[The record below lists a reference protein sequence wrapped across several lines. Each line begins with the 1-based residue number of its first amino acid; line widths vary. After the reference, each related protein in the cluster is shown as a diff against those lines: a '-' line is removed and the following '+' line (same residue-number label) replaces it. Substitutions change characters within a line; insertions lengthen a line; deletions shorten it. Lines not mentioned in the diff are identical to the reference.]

1 MAWYEEFGEQVRLDV
16 PLAPL
21 TWFGLGGPA
30 KFFVQPRDVAQ
41 LQAIVARLGEEKI
54 PLYVLGS
61 GANLLVSDSGV
72 AGAVICLNTPEF
84 KKIQIE
90 KKEGGGVITAGAGKD
105 VQKLV
110 LEATHAGLSGLECL
124 AGIPGSV
131 GGEIKMNAGGAF
143 GDIGSAV
150 QSATVM
156 DTHGHLMVREKDDLV
171 FEYRKS
177 NITAKFILGATFALS
192 EDDPQRIMT
201 KVKEIWMYK
210 KNSQPLAEK
219 SAGCIFKNPRGLSAG
234 ALIDQ
239 SGLKGHTIGGAE
251 VSNKHANFITAKKGG
266 KAKDVL
272 SLIDLV
278 KDRVKDKF
286 DVKLETEVVIW

>member
-1 MAWYEEFGEQVRLDV
+1 MSWFEEFGDQVRLNV

-30 KFFVQPRDVAQ
+30 KFYATPTSVDS
-41 LQAIVARLGEEKI
+41 LKKIVARLRENEI
-54 PLYVLGS
+54 PIYVLGS
-61 GANLLVSDSGV
+61 GANLLVKDEGV
-72 AGAVICLNTPEF
+72 DGCVICLSAPEF
-84 KKIQIE
+84 KKVEIN
-90 KKEGGGVITAGAGKD
+90 GSTVTAGAGKD

-110 LEATHAGLSGLECL
+110 LECTHAGLGGLECL

-143 GDIGSAV
+143 GDIGSSV
-150 QSATVM
+150 ETVTTM
-156 DTHGHLMVREKDDLV
+156 DTNGNTYLRTKDELV

-177 NITAKFILGATFALS
+177 NITAKFILGATFTLA

-251 VSNKHANFITAKKGG
+251 VSTKHANFITAKKG
-266 KAKDVL
+266 ASAQDVL
-272 SLIDLV
+272 ALIDLA
-278 KDRVKDKF
+278 KQRVKEKF
-286 DVKLETEVVIW
+286 DVTLETEVVMW

>member
-1 MAWYEEFGEQVRLDV
+1 MSWFDEFGDQVRPDV

-30 KFFVQPRDVAQ
+30 KYFIQPRDLAQ
-41 LQAIVARLGEEKI
+41 LQAIVARLRENEI
-54 PLYVLGS
+54 PMDVLGS
-61 GANLLVSDSGV
+61 GANLLVNDNGV
-72 AGAVICLNTPEF
+72 DGAVICLNVPEF
-84 KKIQIE
+84 KKVQIE
-90 KKEGGGVITAGAGKD
+90 KNRVTAGAGKD

-110 LEATHAGLSGLECL
+110 LECTHAGLSGLECL

-131 GGEIKMNAGGAF
+131 GGELKMNAGGAF
-143 GDIGSAV
+143 GDIGSSV
-150 QSATVM
+150 ETVTVM
-156 DTHGHLMVREKDDLV
+156 DTNGHIFVREKDDLV

-177 NITAKFILGATFALS
+177 NITAKFILGAMFQLS

-210 KNSQPLAEK
+210 KNSQPLADK

-239 SGLKGHTIGGAE
+239 SGMKGSTMGGAE
-251 VSNKHANFITAKKGG
+251 VSTKHANFITAKKG
-266 KAKDVL
+266 ARAADVL
-272 SLIDLV
+272 GLIDLV
-278 KDRVKDKF
+278 KQRVKEKF

>member
-1 MAWYEEFGEQVRLDV
+1 MSWFDEFGDQVRPDV

-30 KFFVQPRDVAQ
+30 KYFIQPRDLAQ
-41 LQAIVARLGEEKI
+41 LQAIVARLRENEI
-54 PLYVLGS
+54 PMYVLGS
-61 GANLLVSDSGV
+61 GANLLVNDNGV
-72 AGAVICLNTPEF
+72 DGAVICLNVPEF
-84 KKIQIE
+84 KKVQIE
-90 KKEGGGVITAGAGKD
+90 KNRVTAGAGKD

-110 LEATHAGLSGLECL
+110 LECTHAGLSGLECL

-131 GGEIKMNAGGAF
+131 GGELKMNAGGAF
-143 GDIGSAV
+143 GDIGSSV
-150 QSATVM
+150 ETVTVM
-156 DTHGHLMVREKDDLV
+156 DTNGHIFVREKDDLV

-177 NITAKFILGATFALS
+177 NITAKFILGAMFQLS

-210 KNSQPLAEK
+210 KNSQPLADK

-239 SGLKGHTIGGAE
+239 SGMKGSTMGGAE
-251 VSNKHANFITAKKGG
+251 VSTKHANFITAKKG
-266 KAKDVL
+266 ARAADVL
-272 SLIDLV
+272 GLIDLV
-278 KDRVKDKF
+278 KQRVKEKF

>member
-1 MAWYEEFGEQVRLDV
+1 MNWYEEFGEQVRLNV

-30 KFFVQPRDVAQ
+30 KYFVMPRDQEQ
-41 LQAIVARLGEEKI
+41 LQAIVARIRENEVPI
-54 PLYVLGS
+54 YVLGS
-61 GANLLVSDSGV
+61 GANLLVNDAGV
-72 AGAVICLNTPEF
+72 EGAVICLNTPAF
-84 KKIQIE
+84 KKFSID
-90 KKEGGGVITAGAGKD
+90 KTTVTAGAGKD

-110 LEATHAGLSGLECL
+110 LECTHAGLSGLECL

-150 QSATVM
+150 ETVTVM
-156 DTHGHLMVREKDDLV
+156 DTNGTIFIRNKDDLV

-177 NITAKFILGATFALS
+177 NISAKFILGSTFALA
-192 EDDPQRIMT
+192 EDDPQRVMT

-210 KNSQPLAEK
+210 KNSQPLANK

-239 SGLKGHTIGGAE
+239 TGLKGQTLGGAE
-251 VSNKHANFITAKKGG
+251 VSMKHANFITAKTGS
-266 KAKDVL
+266 KASDVL
-272 SLIDLV
+272 GLIDLV
-278 KDRVKDKF
+278 KTKVLDKF
-286 DVKLETEVVIW
+286 DVKLETEVAIW

>member
-1 MAWYEEFGEQVRLDV
+1 MSWYEEFGEQVRLNV
-16 PLAPL
+16 PMAPL

-30 KFFVQPRDVAQ
+30 KFYVTPNDVGQ
-41 LQAIVARLGEEKI
+41 LQAIVARLRENEI
-54 PLYVLGS
+54 PIFVLGS
-61 GANLLVSDSGV
+61 GANLLVHDAGV
-72 AGAVICLNTPEF
+72 DGAVICLNSPEF
-84 KKIQIE
+84 KKFSIN
-90 KKEGGGVITAGAGKD
+90 GTTVTAAAGKD

-110 LEATHAGLSGLECL
+110 LECTHAGLSGLECL

-143 GDIGSAV
+143 GDIGSSV
-150 QSATVM
+150 QSVTVM
-156 DTHGHLMVREKDDLV
+156 DTNGQVFVREKDDLV

-177 NITAKFILGATFALS
+177 NIASKFILSATFGLS

-210 KNSQPLAEK
+210 KNSQPLADK

-239 SGLKGHTIGGAE
+239 AGLKGQTLGGAE
-251 VSNKHANFITAKKGG
+251 VSMKHANFITAKKGSQ
-266 KAKDVL
+266 ASDVL
-272 SLIDLV
+272 GLIDLV
-278 KDRVKDKF
+278 KQRVKEKF
-286 DVKLETEVVIW
+286 DVQLETEVVIW

>member
-1 MAWYEEFGEQVRLDV
+1 MSWYAEFGDQVRLDV

-30 KFFVQPRDVAQ
+30 KYFIQPRDVAS
-41 LQAIVARLGEEKI
+41 LQAVVARLRENEI

-61 GANLLVSDSGV
+61 GANLLVNDNGV
-72 AGAVICLNTPEF
+72 DGAVICFNTPEF
-84 KKIQIE
+84 KKVQIE
-90 KKEGGGVITAGAGKD
+90 KNVVTAGAGKD

-110 LEATHAGLSGLECL
+110 LECTHAGLSGLECL

-143 GDIGSAV
+143 GDIGSSV
-150 QSATVM
+150 QTVRVM
-156 DTHGHLMVREKDDLV
+156 DTNGTVSVRHKDDMV

-177 NITAKFILGATFALS
+177 NITEKFILGATFTLA
-192 EDDPQRIMT
+192 EDDRQRIMH

-210 KNSQPLAEK
+210 KNSQPLADK

-239 SGLKGHTIGGAE
+239 TGLKGAAIGGAE
-251 VSNKHANFITAKKGG
+251 VSVKHANFITAKKGS
-266 KAKDVL
+266 KAAEVQ
-272 SLIDLV
+272 SLIDMV
-278 KDRVKDKF
+278 KQRVREKF
-286 DVKLETEVVIW
+286 DVNLETEVVIW

>member
-1 MAWYEEFGEQVRLDV
+1 MNWYEEFGEQVRLNV

-30 KFFVQPRDVAQ
+30 KYFVTPRDQEQ
-41 LQAIVARLGEEKI
+41 LQAIVARLRENEI
-54 PLYVLGS
+54 PIFVLGS
-61 GANLLVSDSGV
+61 GANLLVNDAGV
-72 AGAVICLNTPEF
+72 DGAVICLNTPEF
-84 KKIQIE
+84 KKFSID
-90 KKEGGGVITAGAGKD
+90 KTTVTAGAGKD

-110 LEATHAGLSGLECL
+110 LECTHAGLSGLECL

-131 GGEIKMNAGGAF
+131 GGEVKMNAGGAF

-150 QSATVM
+150 ETVTVM
-156 DTHGHLMVREKDDLV
+156 DTNGTIYTRTKDDLV

-177 NITAKFILGATFALS
+177 NISAKFILGATFALA

-210 KNSQPLAEK
+210 KNSQPLADK

-234 ALIDQ
+234 ADR
-239 SGLKGHTIGGAE
+239 SNGAKR
-251 VSNKHANFITAKKGG
+251 SYAW
-266 KAKDVL
+266 
-272 SLIDLV
+272 
-278 KDRVKDKF
+278 RR
-286 DVKLETEVVIW
+286 

>member
-1 MAWYEEFGEQVRLDV
+1 MAWYDEFGDQVRLNV

-21 TWFGLGGPA
+21 TWFALGGPA
-30 KFFVQPRDVAQ
+30 KFLVQPRDLAQ
-41 LQAIVARLGEEKI
+41 LQAIVARLRENDI
-54 PLYVLGS
+54 PMYVLGS
-61 GANLLVSDSGV
+61 GANLLVRDAGV
-72 AGAVICLNTPEF
+72 DGAVITLSSPEF
-84 KKIQIE
+84 RKTSIE
-90 KKEGGGVITAGAGKD
+90 KQGGRGIVTAGAGKD

-150 QSATVM
+150 ETVTVM
-156 DTHGHLMVREKDDLV
+156 DTHGKINVREKDDLV

-177 NITAKFILGATFALS
+177 NIVAKFILGATLALA
-192 EDDPQRIMT
+192 EDDPQRVMT
-201 KVKEIWMYK
+201 KVKEIWMFK
-210 KNSQPLAEK
+210 KNSQPLADK

-239 SGLKGHTIGGAE
+239 AGLKGAVIGGAE
-251 VSNKHANFITAKKGG
+251 VSTKHANFITARKG
-266 KAKDVL
+266 ATAADVL
-272 SLIDLV
+272 ELI
-278 KDRVKDKF
+278 KSIQDRVREKF

>member
-1 MAWYEEFGEQVRLDV
+1 MSWYEEFGEQVRLNV
-16 PLAPL
+16 PMAPL

-30 KFFVQPRDVAQ
+30 KFYVTPSDVGQ
-41 LQAIVARLGEEKI
+41 LQAIVARLRENEI
-54 PLYVLGS
+54 PIFVLGS
-61 GANLLVSDSGV
+61 GANLLVHDAGV
-72 AGAVICLNTPEF
+72 DGAVICLNSPEF
-84 KKIQIE
+84 KKFSIN
-90 KKEGGGVITAGAGKD
+90 GTTVTAAAGKD

-110 LEATHAGLSGLECL
+110 LECTHAGLSGLECL

-143 GDIGSAV
+143 GDIGSSV
-150 QSATVM
+150 QSVTVM
-156 DTHGHLMVREKDDLV
+156 DTNGQVFVREKDDLV

-177 NITAKFILGATFALS
+177 NIASKFILSATFGLS

-210 KNSQPLAEK
+210 KNSQPLADK

-239 SGLKGHTIGGAE
+239 AGLKGQTLGGAE
-251 VSNKHANFITAKKGG
+251 VSMKHANFITAKKGSQ
-266 KAKDVL
+266 ASDVL
-272 SLIDLV
+272 GLIDLV
-278 KDRVKDKF
+278 KQRVKEKF
-286 DVKLETEVVIW
+286 DVQLETEVVIW